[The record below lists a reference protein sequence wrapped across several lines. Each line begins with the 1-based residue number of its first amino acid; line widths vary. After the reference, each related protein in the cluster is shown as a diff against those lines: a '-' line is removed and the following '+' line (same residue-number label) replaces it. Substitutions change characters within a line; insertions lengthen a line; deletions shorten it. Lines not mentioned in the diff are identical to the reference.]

1 MMYFDEKPAQVF
13 ARVWNITPADK
24 YTDLRVSTSEKRQDG
39 TYANSN
45 WFFRCIGHAH
55 NKAKELHENDYIKV
69 TKLKLTNEQY
79 EKDGQKRSALR
90 VLVFE
95 FEIANRN
102 GQQPS
107 KKQSNKSTP
116 APEPQTETQEDD
128 PEDMPF

>member
-1 MMYFDEKPAQVF
+1 MMYFDERPTQVY
-13 ARVWNITPADK
+13 ARVWNITTADK

-55 NKAKELHENDYIKV
+55 NKAKELHVTDNIKV

-90 VLVFE
+90 VIVLE
-95 FEIANRN
+95 FENANRN
-102 GQQPS
+102 GQQSSAQQKS
-107 KKQSNKSTP
+107 KPVPAP
-116 APEPQTETQEDD
+116 APETETQTDED
-128 PEDMPF
+128 DMPF